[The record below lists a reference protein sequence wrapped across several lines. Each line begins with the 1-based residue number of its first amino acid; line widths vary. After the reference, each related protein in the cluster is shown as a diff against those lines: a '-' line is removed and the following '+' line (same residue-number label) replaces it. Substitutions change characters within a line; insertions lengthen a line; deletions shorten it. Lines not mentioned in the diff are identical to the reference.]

1 MIREIKGINDIFI
14 YKTYNKSIT
23 YEDIIKNK
31 ILLTNKKISSPI
43 PSPIPSPISSLTYK
57 NLSSYTPP
65 PIIQLV
71 ENKNR
76 GLITSS
82 QEFSPII
89 NLNSPIKITRISSST
104 SDINEECHNNNFTR
118 LVSVPSEFIN
128 IPKSHNTS
136 DINEECHNNN
146 FTRLVSEPSEF
157 INIPKSHNTSPINQ
171 LVSSKKASIIQS
183 HKTTYN
189 KTLYKLRPMKSPELS
204 PIIPSYLKKNISSSK
219 NNIIDTYCDVEKL
232 VPNNYLIKK
241 NRSMSCDSILNYYL
255 YKNNFIRRMYNK
267 SVAIKD
273 II

>member
-89 NLNSPIKITRISSST
+89 NLNSPIKITRISSS
-104 SDINEECHNNNFTR
+104 
-118 LVSVPSEFIN
+118 
-128 IPKSHNTS
+128 TS